1 MTEPVDHYTLA
12 QMEMDSTRMTASTA
26 VIQIMMARAQVN
38 AILAVADAIERLIR
52 SNYGHYDAS
61 EGHTP

>member
-1 MTEPVDHYTLA
+1 MTDPEDHYTLA

-38 AILAVADAIERLIR
+38 ALLAIVDAIEHLIR
-52 SNYGHYDAS
+52 SNGHYDAS